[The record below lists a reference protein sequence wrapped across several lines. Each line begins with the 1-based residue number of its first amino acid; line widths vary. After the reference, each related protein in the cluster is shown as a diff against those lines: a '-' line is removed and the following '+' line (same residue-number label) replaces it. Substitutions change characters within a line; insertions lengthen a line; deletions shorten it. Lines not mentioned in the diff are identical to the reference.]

1 MKNENKT
8 DRNKKEPTNKW
19 IPPGTGSVKQKPS
32 RSMALWVMILI
43 MGFLAYLMFNS
54 GAQNELRINYTTFIQ
69 EINNGNIDKIKIR
82 GLEVTGTLVSEIII
96 PTTKNETR
104 ISKFKVV
111 LPSEDKDLPEKIWNK
126 NPNAIIEAEFP
137 GSSVW
142 VKALAT
148 ALPLIALFALWF
160 FFMRQMQSGGNKA
173 FSFGKS
179 RAKMVGENRP
189 NVTFDDVAGADEA
202 KEELQE
208 IIAFLKDPHKFQ
220 KLGGRIP
227 KGVILL
233 GPPGTGKTLLARAV
247 AGEADSAFF
256 SMSGSDFVEMF
267 VGVGAS
273 RVRDLFEKG
282 QKNAPCI
289 LFIDELDAVGRQRGS
304 GLGGGHDE
312 REQTLNQ
319 LLVEMDGFNTNEGVI
334 LLAATNRPDV
344 LDPALLRPGRF
355 DRRVIVDMP
364 DLKGRLGILKVH
376 TRDIPL
382 ADDVNLEVIARG
394 TPGMSG
400 ADLANAVNEAA
411 LLAAKLNKNKVDME
425 DFEESKD
432 KVRLGPERKSYV
444 LKDDTRKV
452 AAFHESGHVIVGSF
466 VENADPLHKVTIIPR
481 GQAGGLTFFLPK
493 DDMIFH
499 SKDYLLDII
508 TTSLGGR
515 AAEELFIG
523 KIGTGAEN
531 DIGRASILAR
541 KMVSKWGMSDK
552 LGPISF
558 DHQDNDHIFL
568 GKQLASRNE
577 FSEETAREIDNE
589 ITKIIT
595 ECHQKAKDILKEHKE
610 DLHKVAAALL
620 KRESLNGEEIKIL
633 LSGGSLNELITKK
646 KESDSGDKSDTK
658 NKVSDESDLTK
669 PINTIEKTQTSQENE
684 TAGDSSEQDDETA
697 GDSSDIKGEK
707 AKPNNKHN
715 ENN

>member
-1 MKNENKT
+1 MKKENKT
-8 DRNKKEPTNKW
+8 NGNKKQPDNKW
-19 IPPGTGSVKQKPS
+19 IPPGTGSGNQKPS

-43 MGFLAYLMFNS
+43 MGFLAYLLFNS
-54 GAQNELRINYTTFIQ
+54 GARNEHTINYTTFIQ
-69 EINNGNIDKIKIR
+69 EINSGNIDRIKIR
-82 GLEVTGTLVSEIII
+82 GLQVTGNLIDEIIL
-96 PTTKNETR
+96 PTATDETR

-111 LPSEDKDLPEKIWNK
+111 LPAEDKDLPEKIWK
-126 NPNAIIEAEFP
+126 TNPNAVIEAEFP

-148 ALPLIALFALWF
+148 ALPLIALFVLWF
-160 FFMRQMQSGGNKA
+160 FFMRQMQAGGNKA

-179 RAKMVGENRP
+179 KAKMVGGNKP
-189 NVTFDDVAGADEA
+189 DVTFDDVAGAEEA

-208 IIAFLKDPHKFQ
+208 IIEFLKNPQKFQ

-247 AGEADSAFF
+247 AGEAEAAFF

-273 RVRDLFEKG
+273 RVRDLFAKG
-282 QKNAPCI
+282 QKHAPCI
-289 LFIDELDAVGRQRGS
+289 LFIDELDAVGRHRGS

-355 DRRVIVDMP
+355 DRRVIIDMP

-382 ADDVNLEVIARG
+382 SDDVDLEIIARG
-394 TPGMSG
+394 TPGMTG
-400 ADLANAVNEAA
+400 ADLANTVNEAA
-411 LLAAKLNKNKVDME
+411 LLAAKLNKNKVEMADI
-425 DFEESKD
+425 EEAKD
-432 KVRLGPERKSYV
+432 KVRLGPERKSHV
-444 LKDDTRKV
+444 LKEDARKV
-452 AAFHESGHVIVGSF
+452 SAYHESGHVIVGSF

-481 GQAGGLTFFLPK
+481 GRAGGLTFFLPK
-493 DDMIFH
+493 DEMMFH
-499 SKDYLLDII
+499 SREYLLDII
-508 TTSLGGR
+508 TTSMGGR
-515 AAEELFIG
+515 VAEELFIG
-523 KIGTGAEN
+523 RIGTGAES
-531 DIGRASILAR
+531 DISHSTSLAR
-541 KMVSKWGMSDK
+541 KMVARWGMSDT

-558 DHQDNDHIFL
+558 DHQDEHIFL

-589 ITKIIT
+589 IKKIIH
-595 ECHQKAKDILKEHKE
+595 ECYQKAKDILTEHKE
-610 DLHKVAAALL
+610 DLHKVATALL
-620 KRESLNGEEIKIL
+620 ERESLDGEEIKIL
-633 LSGGSLNELITKK
+633 LGGGTLDKVITNDKK
-646 KESDSGDKSDTK
+646 SSPVDESSPKDQSNKEDKSDDED
-658 NKVSDESDLTK
+658 KVAETGGQEEN
-669 PINTIEKTQTSQENE
+669 PQTSGEGKIAGNKSSGREN
-684 TAGDSSEQDDETA
+684 
-697 GDSSDIKGEK
+697 K
-707 AKPNNKHN
+707 ADLGKEPDKNN
-715 ENN
+715 

>member
-1 MKNENKT
+1 MKKENKPT
-8 DRNKKEPTNKW
+8 GNKKNPDNKW
-19 IPPGTGSVKQKPS
+19 MPPGTGPGNQKPS

-43 MGFLAYLMFNS
+43 MGFLAYLLFNS
-54 GAQNELRINYTTFIQ
+54 GVRNEHLINYTTFIQ
-69 EINNGNIDKIKIR
+69 EINSGNIDRIKIR
-82 GLEVTGTLVSEIII
+82 GLEVTGNLIDEIIL
-96 PTTKNETR
+96 PTATDETR

-111 LPSEDKDLPEKIWNK
+111 LPAEDKDLPEKIWK
-126 NPNAIIEAEFP
+126 TNPNAVIEAEFP

-148 ALPLIALFALWF
+148 ALPLIALFVLWF
-160 FFMRQMQSGGNKA
+160 FFMRQMQAGGNKA

-179 RAKMVGENRP
+179 KAKMVGNNKP
-189 NVTFDDVAGADEA
+189 DVTFDDVAGAEEA

-208 IIAFLKDPHKFQ
+208 IIEFLKNPQKFQ

-247 AGEADSAFF
+247 AGEAEAAFF

-282 QKNAPCI
+282 QKHAPCI
-289 LFIDELDAVGRQRGS
+289 LFIDELDAVGRHRGS

-355 DRRVIVDMP
+355 DRRVIIDMP

-382 ADDVNLEVIARG
+382 SDNVDLEIIARG
-394 TPGMSG
+394 TPGMTG
-400 ADLANAVNEAA
+400 ADLANTVNEAA
-411 LLAAKLNKNKVDME
+411 LLAARLNKDKVEME
-425 DFEESKD
+425 DIEEAKD

-444 LKDDTRKV
+444 FKEDARKV
-452 AAFHESGHVIVGSF
+452 SAYHESGHVIVGSF

-493 DDMIFH
+493 DDIMFH
-499 SKDYLLDII
+499 SREYLLDII
-508 TTSLGGR
+508 TTSMGGR
-515 AAEELFIG
+515 VAEELFIG
-523 KIGTGAEN
+523 RIGTGAES
-531 DIGRASILAR
+531 DISRSSSLAR
-541 KMVSKWGMSDK
+541 KMVARWGMSDK

-558 DHQDNDHIFL
+558 DHQDEHIFL
-568 GKQLASRNE
+568 GKQLTSKNE

-589 ITKIIT
+589 IRKIIH
-595 ECHQKAKDILKEHKE
+595 ECYQKAKEILTEHEE
-610 DLHKVAAALL
+610 DLHKVATALL
-620 KRESLNGEEIKIL
+620 ERESLDGEEIKIL
-633 LSGGSLNELITKK
+633 LGGGTLDKLIANNKKSSPVDESSSKGQSKNE
-646 KESDSGDKSDTK
+646 DKSDNEDK
-658 NKVSDESDLTK
+658 AAENDGQEEN
-669 PINTIEKTQTSQENE
+669 PQTSEE
-684 TAGDSSEQDDETA
+684 GKTTG
-697 GDSSDIKGEK
+697 
-707 AKPNNKHN
+707 NNYSGRGKKTKLDK
-715 ENN
+715 EPDKNN

>member
-1 MKNENKT
+1 
-8 DRNKKEPTNKW
+8 
-19 IPPGTGSVKQKPS
+19 
-32 RSMALWVMILI
+32 MILI

-54 GAQNELRINYTTFIQ
+54 GVQNEFKINYTTFIQ
-69 EINNGNIDKIKIR
+69 EVNSGNIDRIKIR
-82 GLEVTGTLVSEIII
+82 GLEVRGTLISEIII
-96 PTTKNETR
+96 PSTKDGTR
-104 ISKFKVV
+104 ISNFKVV
-111 LPSEDKDLPEKIWNK
+111 LPAEDKDLPEKIWGK
-126 NPNAIIEAEFP
+126 NPDVIIEAEFP

-148 ALPLIALFALWF
+148 ALPLIALFVLWF
-160 FFMRQMQSGGNKA
+160 FFMRQMQTGGNKA

-179 RAKMVGENRP
+179 RAKLVGENKT
-189 NVTFDDVAGADEA
+189 NVTFDDVAGVDEA

-208 IIAFLKDPHKFQ
+208 IIDFLKDPHKFQ

-282 QKNAPCI
+282 QKHAPCI

-344 LDPALLRPGRF
+344 LDSALLRPGRF
-355 DRRVIVDMP
+355 DRRVIIDMP

-382 ADDVNLEVIARG
+382 ADNVNLEIIARG

-400 ADLANAVNEAA
+400 ADLANTVNEAA
-411 LLAAKLNKNKVDME
+411 LLAAKLNKNKVEME
-425 DFEESKD
+425 DLEEAKD
-432 KVRLGPERKSYV
+432 KVRLGPERKSHV
-444 LKDDTRKV
+444 LKEDTRKV
-452 AAFHESGHVIVGSF
+452 SAFHESGHVIVGSF

-493 DDMIFH
+493 DDIGFH
-499 SKDYLLDII
+499 SKEYLLDII
-508 TTSLGGR
+508 TTTLGGR
-515 AAEELFIG
+515 ASEELFIG

-531 DIGRASILAR
+531 DISRASSLAR
-541 KMVSKWGMSDK
+541 KMVARWGMSEK

-558 DHQDNDHIFL
+558 DHQDDDHIFL

-577 FSEETAREIDNE
+577 FSEDTAREIDNE
-589 ITKIIT
+589 VIKIIT
-595 ECHQKAKDILKEHKE
+595 ECHQRAKEILKEHEE
-610 DLHKVAAALL
+610 DLHNVATALL

-633 LSGGSLNELITKK
+633 LGGGTLEDLITHDKK
-646 KESDSGDKSDTK
+646 SRSGDKSSSKDPLNPK
-658 NKVSDESDLTK
+658 DKSKDGNNLTK
-669 PINTIEKTQTSQENE
+669 TLEPTEKPQTSKEGKTTENNPSISE
-684 TAGDSSEQDDETA
+684 KNGKAGN
-697 GDSSDIKGEK
+697 
-707 AKPNNKHN
+707 KPNRDK
-715 ENN
+715 

>member
-1 MKNENKT
+1 MKKENKT
-8 DRNKKEPTNKW
+8 NGNKKPDNKW
-19 IPPGTGSVKQKPS
+19 IPPGTGSGNQKPS

-43 MGFLAYLMFNS
+43 MGFLAYLLFNS
-54 GAQNELRINYTTFIQ
+54 GARNEHPISYTTFIQ
-69 EINNGNIDKIKIR
+69 EINSGNIDRIKIR
-82 GLEVTGTLVSEIII
+82 GLEVTGNLIDEIIL
-96 PTTKNETR
+96 PTATDETR

-111 LPSEDKDLPEKIWNK
+111 LPAEDKDLPEKIWK
-126 NPNAIIEAEFP
+126 TNPNAVIEAEFP

-148 ALPLIALFALWF
+148 ALPLIALFVLWF
-160 FFMRQMQSGGNKA
+160 FFMRQMQAGGNKA

-179 RAKMVGENRP
+179 KAKMVGSNKP
-189 NVTFDDVAGADEA
+189 DVTFDDVAGAEEA

-208 IIAFLKDPHKFQ
+208 IIEFLKNPQKFQ

-247 AGEADSAFF
+247 AGEAEAAFF

-282 QKNAPCI
+282 QKHAPCI
-289 LFIDELDAVGRQRGS
+289 LFIDELDAVGRHRGS

-355 DRRVIVDMP
+355 DRRVIIDMP
-364 DLKGRLGILKVH
+364 NLKGRLGILKVH
-376 TRDIPL
+376 TRNIPL
-382 ADDVNLEVIARG
+382 SDDVDLEIIARG
-394 TPGMSG
+394 TPGMTG
-400 ADLANAVNEAA
+400 ADLANTVNEAA
-411 LLAAKLNKNKVDME
+411 LLAAKLNKDKVEMADI
-425 DFEESKD
+425 EEAKD

-444 LKDDTRKV
+444 LKEDTRKV
-452 AAFHESGHVIVGSF
+452 SAYHESGHVIVGSF

-493 DDMIFH
+493 DEMMFH
-499 SKDYLLDII
+499 SREYLLDII
-508 TTSLGGR
+508 TTSMGGR
-515 AAEELFIG
+515 VAEELFIG
-523 KIGTGAEN
+523 RIGTGAES
-531 DIGRASILAR
+531 DISHSSSLAR
-541 KMVSKWGMSDK
+541 KMVARWGMSDT
-552 LGPISF
+552 LGPVSF
-558 DHQDNDHIFL
+558 DHQDEHIFL

-589 ITKIIT
+589 IRKIIL
-595 ECHQKAKDILKEHKE
+595 ECYQKAKDILTEHKE
-610 DLHKVAAALL
+610 DLHKVANALL
-620 KRESLNGEEIKIL
+620 ERESLDGEEIKIL
-633 LSGGSLNELITKK
+633 LGGGTLDKLIPNDKK
-646 KESDSGDKSDTK
+646 SSPA
-658 NKVSDESDLTK
+658 DESSPKDQSNNKDK
-669 PINTIEKTQTSQENE
+669 P
-684 TAGDSSEQDDETA
+684 DDEDKVAEPGGQEAPPPTS
-697 GDSSDIKGEK
+697 GEGEITGNKSSGRENKADLDKEPEK
-707 AKPNNKHN
+707 NN
-715 ENN
+715 